1 MRPLLPPALVLIL
14 GLAQTAS
21 GAPLYVGPQEFDTS
35 DHALMVELVQ
45 RCAALLEESAARERP
60 PAEGA
65 AEDPTGDTASPPDP
79 GAGTSAART
88 VLVIDVDTL
97 VSGDGATPPAGEGVG
112 ISASGEDSDSQPRP
126 DLSRVSLLHCQEAG
140 VAF

>member
-1 MRPLLPPALVLIL
+1 MRPLLPSTLVLVL

-35 DHALMVELVQ
+35 DRALMAELVQ
-45 RCAALLEESAARERP
+45 RCAALLEESTARERP

-65 AEDPTGDTASPPDP
+65 AEDPSGDTVSPPDP
-79 GAGTSAART
+79 GARTSAARA
-88 VLVIDVDTL
+88 VLVINVDTL
-97 VSGDGATPPAGEGVG
+97 ASGDGATPPAGEGVG
-112 ISASGEDSDSQPRP
+112 ISASRDDSDSQPRP

-140 VAF
+140 LAF